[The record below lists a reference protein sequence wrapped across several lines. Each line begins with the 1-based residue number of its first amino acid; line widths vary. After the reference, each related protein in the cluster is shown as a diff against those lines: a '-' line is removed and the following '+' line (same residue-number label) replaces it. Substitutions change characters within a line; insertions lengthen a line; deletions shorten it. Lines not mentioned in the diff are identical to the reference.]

1 MRPIIT
7 QTVQPVTSMYPSL
20 PKAFIQDKVML
31 SLHNKA
37 ALDSTIKGDAVRA
50 LLLHAYV
57 DIKGN
62 EVERR
67 TTAVGI
73 QKLYEEVLQELLYQD
88 PKCISVMISHTANPP
103 TPLSIASPERVMQM
117 MHQNIQQDIA
127 SQKTITDRTQTLHNL
142 LSYKNQFQYK
152 AIYDQPRLKP
162 EENYNFKM
170 VNDVHEN
177 LHSIQTDSCCKAGAL
192 TGATYFLQD
201 SPGEIHVFGIRITQ
215 ANEESGKVELFQGLK
230 SDVQTNNKL
239 DSLYLLLRGNSH
251 QFPDDISSSVG

>member
-1 MRPIIT
+1 
-7 QTVQPVTSMYPSL
+7 
-20 PKAFIQDKVML
+20 
-31 SLHNKA
+31 
-37 ALDSTIKGDAVRA
+37 
-50 LLLHAYV
+50 
-57 DIKGN
+57 
-62 EVERR
+62 
-67 TTAVGI
+67 
-73 QKLYEEVLQELLYQD
+73 
-88 PKCISVMISHTANPP
+88 
-103 TPLSIASPERVMQM
+103 
-117 MHQNIQQDIA
+117 
-127 SQKTITDRTQTLHNL
+127 
-142 LSYKNQFQYK
+142 
-152 AIYDQPRLKP
+152 
-162 EENYNFKM
+162 M